1 MKKIAIIGA
10 GISGL
15 FAANLFSKNS
25 DYQVMIYEKNNSIE
39 LDEGYGIQLSTNSIK
54 LLNNI
59 GFNKLEDIDQFN
71 PEQIDFYDL
80 KNQKKICELNIS
92 KFNTENCKYT
102 ALKRSKLVKFLKDR
116 LDNQVIKYGHNIQK
130 IEKKDDQIVL
140 SFNENNKVVCD
151 ILIISDGVFSKA
163 KNLISKDEAKP
174 KYNNTLAIRGILN
187 KSPENVDSKNIAL
200 FLGSDFHYVIY
211 PVSPNGD
218 LNFIA
223 IMKYELSIEDQKN
236 YSLFNDKSFIKKV
249 LEKFPS
255 KKSSFN

>member
-15 FAANLFSKNS
+15 FAANLFCENS

-59 GFNKLEDIDQFN
+59 GFNKLDDNDQFN

-102 ALKRSKLVKFLKDR
+102 ALKRSKLVEFLKDR
-116 LDNQVIKYGHNIQK
+116 LDKQVIKYGHNIQK
-130 IEKKDDQIVL
+130 IEKKGDQIVL
-140 SFNENNKVVCD
+140 SFKENSEKVVCD
-151 ILIISDGVFSKA
+151 ILIISDGIFSKG
-163 KNLISKDEAKP
+163 KSLISNYETGPA
-174 KYNNTLAIRGILN
+174 YNQSIAIRGNILGN
-187 KSPENVDSKNIAL
+187 NLKNLNERNISL
-200 FLGSDFHYVIY
+200 FLGNNFHYVVY
-211 PVSPNGD
+211 RLNQNENVH
-218 LNFIA
+218 NFIG
-223 IMKYELSIEDQKN
+223 ILNHQLTSNELEN
-236 YSLFNDKSFIKKV
+236 YSLFKEEAFIKGIKDK
-249 LEKFPS
+249 LKNKIS
-255 KKSSFN
+255 